1 MALLTGVALL
11 CAGLAAYFVEL
22 RRVDDHVREQITQEL
37 REFQTLQERGVDPE
51 TNAPFTDPDSLLTTF
66 MTRNQP
72 NAHERII
79 AFSSDGERRFLG
91 RRDSSL
97 FSSPDFT
104 EAVDRLRAAGGSTV
118 VETSTGRHV
127 IAVRPVLGPADKDAA
142 FVVAWNVTAQR
153 AEIRSMLLTY
163 VAVAFGSWLVITL
176 VAWLIAGRL
185 LRPVRTL
192 RTTAARITDG
202 GDLSRRIPVTGSD
215 DLTALTETLNEMLER
230 LDQAFA
236 SQRELLD
243 DAGHELR
250 TPLTV
255 LRGHLEL
262 MDVDDPVEVAS
273 TQALLLDEVD
283 RMSLLVDDLLVLAK
297 ARRPDFVRPEP
308 VDAVALVTGILDKCR
323 ALGPRAWVLDAMP
336 HDGSVSHLDPRRTTQ
351 AVLQLAENA
360 VRHTADGDTVAVGCT
375 VDRHGTT
382 LWVRDSGPG
391 VSPADRAVLFERFR
405 RGTAP
410 RGEGFGLGL
419 SIVSAIADAHGGTVS
434 LDPYRPGE
442 GATFRLFLPDTIA
455 ETTDTAEGER

>member
-37 REFQTLQERGVDPE
+37 REFQTLQERGVDPA
-51 TNAPFTDPDSLLTTF
+51 TNAPFADPDRLLTTF

-79 AFSSDGERRFLG
+79 AFSSNGDRRFLG

-97 FSSPDFT
+97 FSSPDFVS
-104 EAVDRLRAAGGSTV
+104 AVDRLRAEGGSTV
-118 VETSTGRHV
+118 VETTSGRHV
-127 IAVRPVLGPADKDAA
+127 VAVRPVLGPEEKHAA

-163 VAVAFGSWLVITL
+163 VAVALGSWLVITL

-192 RTTAARITDG
+192 QATAARITDG
-202 GDLSRRIPVTGSD
+202 GELSRRIPVTGSD

-262 MDVDDPVEVAS
+262 LDVGDPDEVAS
-273 TQALLLDEVD
+273 TRTLLLDEVD

-297 ARRPDFVRPEP
+297 ARRPDFVQPEP

-323 ALGPRAWVLDAMP
+323 ALGPRAWILDAAP
-336 HDGSVSHLDPRRTTQ
+336 PEGAVVHLDPRRTTQ

-360 VRHTADGDTVAVGCT
+360 VRHTADGDTIAVGCA
-375 VDRHGTT
+375 VDDEGTT

-391 VSPADRAVLFERFR
+391 VSPADREVLFERFR
-405 RGTAP
+405 RGSAP

-434 LDPYRPGE
+434 LDPHRPGE
-442 GATFRLFLPDTIA
+442 GATFRLTLPATR
-455 ETTDTAEGER
+455 TSTVSPEGER